1 MRRVGRSAYGGQVT
15 LGSAS
20 RESWAAL
27 LLVWGVLSAGPAA
40 AACAHTNE
48 DGSLG
53 VRGMSEKELRK
64 AETAMLGPE
73 HAAEHARQRA
83 IAREAKAEGITK
95 SDETIRSSLAAQA
108 AATSDP
114 TLVGQWAS
122 PFSIPV
128 TGTHAVMLPTG
139 KVMWWAYPNG
149 FQSTN
154 TAQAWLW
161 DPATGTTNRVDPPL
175 WRDPADGELKPAN
188 IWCAGQTLLADG
200 RVLVIGGNL
209 ANSGP
214 TPKFKGLNKVYT
226 FNPFNE
232 TWTEQPDMPHG
243 RWYPST
249 KLLPDGRALIM
260 GGLDE
265 NGQGV
270 DNPDIEL
277 FTPSTNM
284 NGVGTL
290 ATIGTRGGA

>member
-1 MRRVGRSAYGGQVT
+1 MRGVGRSAYGGQVT

-20 RESWAAL
+20 RESWVAL
-27 LLVWGVLSAGPAA
+27 LIVWGVLSAVAT
-40 AACAHTNE
+40 AACAHTHE

-95 SDETIRSSLAAQA
+95 SDETIRSSLAARA

-114 TLVGQWAS
+114 SLVGQWAS

-154 TAQAWLW
+154 TAQAWLGAPP
-161 DPATGTTNRVDPPL
+161 PATSTGVDPPL
-175 WRDPADGELKPAN
+175 WRDPADGQLKPAN

-214 TPKFKGLNKVYT
+214 TPK
-226 FNPFNE
+226 
-232 TWTEQPDMPHG
+232 
-243 RWYPST
+243 
-249 KLLPDGRALIM
+249 
-260 GGLDE
+260 
-265 NGQGV
+265 
-270 DNPDIEL
+270 
-277 FTPSTNM
+277 
-284 NGVGTL
+284 
-290 ATIGTRGGA
+290 